1 MLIKVV
7 ARTEIELILRRFK
20 TVCWLN
26 MKKAFLLLFILL
38 LFSAVTFVDSASPA
52 ATRNLIY
59 VRSDGSVEPS
69 TAPIQRVGN
78 VYTFTDDI
86 KVSVIV
92 ERDNCVVDGAG
103 FTLQGT
109 GVDDFGSNS
118 DLIIES
124 HLGSDQEEV
133 DERTI
138 PSSSNTGIY
147 SCAQN
152 LTIMNLKIMEFWCG
166 IELEYS
172 SDNHIVENEI
182 ANNNQGIWIHSSSNN
197 VLVGNK
203 VTANSNGISLKA
215 SYNTVSGNTIADNR
229 GYGIQLVWSFNN
241 ISENVITNSDHG
253 VQLDGSCRNT
263 FRNNVFSANT
273 YSVYI
278 SGHLLTDFLQDI
290 DETNSVEGKPIYYW
304 VNRKDLTVPSDAGWV
319 ALVNCTG
326 ILVQDLNLTK
336 KWQASV
342 LLVSTSES
350 TVTRNSIKNSD
361 QGICLIGSVNNSISG
376 NMVTNDGGDG
386 IAVKES
392 SNDNVISENTLTD
405 NGQGIYLRESS
416 NNTLRRN
423 VMMGNEKHLV
433 VYCGDSV
440 YPLGLSRFIHD
451 VDASNTVDGKPVIY
465 WVNEHD
471 RTVPSDAGHVVL
483 VNCTNIRIENLN
495 IAEGSSV
502 HLAWSTDSCITKNTV
517 SGYGILLYHSSNNI
531 VSENNACGITL
542 YFSSNSSITKNNAT
556 NSREGIRLSA
566 SSHNSI
572 TENSITDNNNNGIY
586 LGYIQTIGGVSD
598 PDPNAT
604 IYGYRNYESSHNII
618 SGNNITSSMLTG
630 IDICRYCS
638 NNTIEDNS
646 ITKNDDG
653 VNVGGENNTVT
664 GNSITDNSGW
674 GIAVDSLNNTVSK
687 NYLSNNGDGIR
698 LSDVSDITV
707 SGNRISNSKTGIN
720 LEEASDNCLA
730 GNTITNNTCG
740 INLTRQPDSGIILYP
755 YTPGVRLGSL
765 RNNVS
770 ANLISDCTVG
780 VQLDHS
786 ANNTFVHNS
795 FMGNPTQV
803 INHNST
809 YANTWDNGA
818 EGNHWS
824 DYNGTDSDG
833 DGVGDTPYIIDE
845 NNQDNCPLMN
855 PLETLES
862 DGKPSITDLVLVVIA
877 VVVLAIIVV
886 GVAFYRRNRKT

>member
-1 MLIKVV
+1 
-7 ARTEIELILRRFK
+7 
-20 TVCWLN
+20 
-26 MKKAFLLLFILL
+26 MKKAFLLLFLL
-38 LFSAVTFVDSASPA
+38 LLLSAVTVVDSASSDS
-52 ATRNLIY
+52 TRNLIY
-59 VRSDGSVEPS
+59 IRSDGSVEPS

-78 VYTFTDDI
+78 VYAFTADVQGSI
-86 KVSVIV
+86 IV

-103 FTLQGT
+103 FALQGT
-109 GVDDFGSNS
+109 GADDAGSNN
-118 DLIIES
+118 DRITES
-124 HLGSDQEEV
+124 RLGSDQEEV
-133 DERTI
+133 DERII
-138 PSSSNTGIY
+138 PASNNTGIY

-166 IELEYS
+166 IELEGS
-172 SDNHIVENEI
+172 SDNIISGNEVTS
-182 ANNNQGIWIHSSSNN
+182 NNQGIWIHSSSNN
-197 VLVGNK
+197 ALVGNN
-203 VTANSNGISLKA
+203 VTANSNGISLTA
-215 SYNTVSGNTIADNR
+215 SHNTVSGNTIADNR

-241 ISENVITNSDHG
+241 ISENVITNNDHG

-263 FRNNVFSANT
+263 FRNNVFSTNT

-278 SGHLLTDFLQDI
+278 SGHLLPDFLQDI

-326 ILVQDLNLTK
+326 ISVQDLNLTK

-342 LLVSTSES
+342 LLVSTSAS
-350 TVTRNSIKNSD
+350 TVTQNSIKNSD
-361 QGICLIGSVNNSISG
+361 QGICLIGSVNNSVSG
-376 NMVTNDGGDG
+376 NIIVTNGGDG

-392 SNDNVISENTLTD
+392 SDDNLISENNLAD
-405 NGQGIYLRESS
+405 NLQGIYLRESS

-423 VMMGNEKHLV
+423 VMTGNEKHLV

-451 VDASNTVDGKPVIY
+451 VDESNTVDGKPVIY

-471 RTVPSDAGHVVL
+471 KTVPSDAGHVVL

-495 IAEGSSV
+495 IVEGSSV

-531 VSENNACGITL
+531 VSENNPCSINL
-542 YFSSNSSITKNNAT
+542 YFSSNSSIHKNNAT
-556 NSREGIRLSA
+556 NNREGIRLSA

-572 TENSITDNNNNGIY
+572 TENSITDNNNGIY
-586 LGYIQTIGGVSD
+586 LDYIQTIGGVSD

-630 IDICRYCS
+630 IDIYRYCS

-646 ITKNDDG
+646 ITKNGDG

-664 GNSITDNSGW
+664 GNSITDNSGR

-687 NYLSNNGDGIR
+687 NYLSNNGDGIS
-698 LSDVSDITV
+698 LSDVSNITV
-707 SGNRISNSKTGIN
+707 SGNKISNSKTGIN
-720 LEEASDNCLA
+720 LVEASDNCLV

-740 INLTRQPDSGIILYP
+740 INLTRQPEHGIAMYP
-755 YTPGVRLGSL
+755 YTPGVRPGSL

-786 ANNTFVHNS
+786 SDNTFVHNN
-795 FMGNPTQV
+795 FIDNPTQV
-803 INHNST
+803 INLNST
-809 YANTWDNGA
+809 FANSWDDGT
-818 EGNHWS
+818 EGNYWS
-824 DYNGTDSDG
+824 DYNGDDG
-833 DGVGDTPYIIDE
+833 DGDGIGDTPYVIDE
-845 NNQDNCPLMN
+845 NNQDNYPLMN

-862 DGKPSITDLVLVVIA
+862 DGKPSITDLVVVVIA
-877 VVVLAIIVV
+877 VVVVAAVV